1 METQA
6 GEQWHPTASCPW
18 PAQRWGQGWG
28 VGRAA
33 GSFLQQ
39 GPGGCWG
46 EGAVGQESGLAG
58 NLGKLPAVL
67 CLSFPFICEI
77 KGWDSTVVFRSHG
90 VLFTAAER
98 GLGNQTRRALAPS
111 CLPSS
116 GLGQV
121 SLFSPRK
128 EMQWCS
134 RKGATQ
140 SGLCGSVGA
149 PVGIRAVLGH
159 PPSRSP
165 SGCMFTSGAVSPYEA
180 SLPIGRTGLNRPTS
194 E

>member
-6 GEQWHPTASCPW
+6 GVQWHPIASCLW
-18 PAQRWGQGWG
+18 PAQDWGQGWG

-58 NLGKLPAVL
+58 NLGKLPAIL
-67 CLSFPFICEI
+67 CLSFPIICEI
-77 KGWDSTVVFRSHG
+77 KGLDSTVVFRSHG
-90 VLFTAAER
+90 VLFTAEER

-121 SLFSPRK
+121 SLFTPRK
-128 EMQWCS
+128 EVQWCS
-134 RKGATQ
+134 RKGATPKW
-140 SGLCGSVGA
+140 
-149 PVGIRAVLGH
+149 PVWKHGGTRRHQGRAW
-159 PPSRSP
+159 PSSFPLSLWLYVHVR
-165 SGCMFTSGAVSPYEA
+165 GCITA
-180 SLPIGRTGLNRPTS
+180 
-194 E
+194 